1 MQMKQIGQIVYGQDG
16 AVFGRYLFRFNH
28 KSECTV
34 YQIDDLSVPFAQFTL
49 DKSDIINPHSNS
61 VMFGKERFS
70 EADEFP
76 LLYTNIYNNH
86 ASNENKLKG
95 VTCVYRVERNGNSFK
110 TTFLQMIEIG
120 FAEDTIWMSKQGDVR
135 PYGNFVIDTE
145 NSLYYAFTMR
155 NEEPCTRFFSF
166 TLPNIND
173 GIYDETLCVKRVI
186 LNKEDIID
194 NFDIDYQH
202 YLQGATLEKGI
213 IYSLEGFTND
223 QKNPPA
229 IRVIDTKTKKQN
241 EVYFCADYGTW
252 IEPEFIDFEDGV
264 CYYSDCHGNLYN
276 LTF

>member
-1 MQMKQIGQIVYGQDG
+1 MEMKQTGQIVYGQDG
-16 AVFGRYLFRFNH
+16 AVSGRYLFRFNH

-34 YQIDDLSVPFAQFTL
+34 YSLDDFSAPFAQFVL

-61 VMFGKERFS
+61 VMFGKERYC
-70 EADEFP
+70 EEDEFP

-86 ASNENKLKG
+86 AANENKLKG
-95 VTCVYRVERNGNSFK
+95 VTCVYRIVRDGTNFK
-110 TTFLQMIEIG
+110 TTLLQTIEIG
-120 FAEDTIWMSKQGDVR
+120 FTEDSLWKSENGDVR
-135 PYGNFVIDTE
+135 PYGNFVIDND
-145 NSLYYAFTMR
+145 NSTYYAFTMR

-166 TLPNIND
+166 ALPGVTD
-173 GIYDETLCVKRVI
+173 GVYDETFGIKRVT

-194 NFDIDYQH
+194 TFDIDYQH

-213 IYSLEGFTND
+213 IYSLEGFTD
-223 QKNPPA
+223 DRGNPPA
-229 IRVIDTKTKKQN
+229 IRLIDIKTKKQI
-241 EVYFCADYGTW
+241 EVHFCADYGTW